1 MRYKSDRP
9 FQLVSPFRPSGDQP
23 QAIEQLTAGLR
34 TGTQHQVLLG
44 VTGSGKTFTVA
55 NVVEKIDRPTLVLAH
70 NKTLA
75 AQLYS
80 EFKEL
85 FPNNSVE
92 YFISYYDYYQPE
104 AYIPGSDTYIEK
116 DSARNEEIDKMRHSA
131 TRALLER
138 KDVLI
143 VASVSCIY
151 GIGSPEAYADMLC
164 VVDVG
169 EQIERDQL
177 LRKLVEILYQRSD
190 VDFTRGT
197 FRVRGDVVE
206 VFPAWEMDRAVR
218 IEFFGDE
225 ISSIREVDAL
235 TGETINRLDTIAI
248 YPASHYVVAP
258 NMKFRALE
266 SIKAELRDRL
276 EELRGQG
283 KMLEA
288 ERLDQRT
295 TFDLEMLQEIGTCP
309 GIENYSRHLSGRKA
323 GDPPAT
329 LLDYFPQD
337 FLLVVDESH
346 QTIPQVGA
354 MYRGDRSRKSTLVEY
369 GFRLP
374 SALDNRPLNF
384 EEFERRVHQAIYV
397 SATPAEY
404 ELQKAGGVV
413 VEQIVR
419 PTGLIDPVVEIRP
432 ATNQVEDLLGE
443 VRKVVARGFR
453 VFITTLT
460 KRMAENLSEY
470 YAEAG
475 LKVKYLHSDID
486 SLERVQILR
495 ELRLGVFD
503 ILVGINLLR
512 EGLDVPEVALVAILD
527 GDKEGFLR
535 GRTALIQTFG
545 RAARNSEGRVVIYAD
560 TVTRSMEEAIGETNR
575 RRAIQVAY
583 NEQHGI
589 TPTTVVKAVRD
600 GLSAADGG
608 AAYETRM
615 QKELLAAE
623 DPADYVAVSKLP
635 QLTAKLEKQMREAAK
650 DLDFEKAAAIRD
662 RLKYLNEVALGLKD
676 DELINVSAAP
686 ARSPARQPKRAK
698 SYPSPASKAVKKR
711 LAARRRP
718 PAR

>member
-1 MRYKSDRP
+1 MRYKTDKP
-9 FQLVSPFRPSGDQP
+9 FELVSPFKPAGDQP
-23 QAIEQLTAGLR
+23 QAIEHLTKGLVS
-34 TGTQHQVLLG
+34 GTRHQTLLG
-44 VTGSGKTFTVA
+44 VTGSGKTFTMANVVA
-55 NVVEKIDRPTLVLAH
+55 NVNKPTLVLAH

-85 FPNNSVE
+85 FPKNSVE

-151 GIGSPEAYADMLC
+151 GIGSPDAYSDMLC
-164 VVDVG
+164 FAETG
-169 EQIERDQL
+169 ENIDRDSF

-190 VDFTRGT
+190 VDFARGT

-206 VFPAWEMDRAVR
+206 VFPSWELERAVR
-218 IEFFGDE
+218 VEFSGDQ
-225 ISSIREVDAL
+225 ISSLKQVDAL
-235 TGETINRLDTIAI
+235 TGQTIEKIDSIAI

-258 NMKFRALE
+258 NMKFRAME
-266 SIKAELRDRL
+266 SIKQELRERL
-276 EELRGQG
+276 EELRGMG

-295 TFDLEMLQEIGTCP
+295 TFDLEMLQEVGTCP

-323 GDPPAT
+323 GEPPST
-329 LLDYFPQD
+329 LLDYFPKD
-337 FLLVVDESH
+337 YLLIVDESH
-346 QTIPQVGA
+346 QSIPQIGG
-354 MYRGDRSRKSTLVEY
+354 MYKGDRSRKQTLTEY

-384 EEFERRVHQAIYV
+384 EEFEQRVHQAVYV
-397 SATPAEY
+397 SATPADY
-404 ELQKAGGVV
+404 ELAKSGGIV

-419 PTGLIDPVVEIRP
+419 PTGLIDPLVEIRP
-432 ATNQVEDLLGE
+432 ATNQVEDLLGDI
-443 VRKVVARGFR
+443 RKVVAAGFR
-453 VFITTLT
+453 VFVTTLT

-470 YAEAG
+470 YAETG

-495 ELRLGVFD
+495 ELRLGNFD
-503 ILVGINLLR
+503 VLVGINLLR
-512 EGLDVPEVALVAILD
+512 EGLDIPEVALVAILD
-527 GDKEGFLR
+527 ADKEGFLR

-545 RAARNSEGRVVIYAD
+545 RAARNVEGRVLMYAD
-560 TVTRSMEEAIGETNR
+560 TVTRSMEQAIEETNR
-575 RRAIQVAY
+575 RRRIQVEY
-583 NEQHGI
+583 NEKHGI
-589 TPTTVVKAVRD
+589 TPTTIIKAIRE
-600 GLSAADGG
+600 GISSHDGG
-608 AAYETRM
+608 VAYETSVRKQLM
-615 QKELLAAE
+615 AAE
-623 DPADYVAVSKLP
+623 AAAEYVAVSKLP

-650 DLDFEKAAAIRD
+650 DLDFEKAAALRD
-662 RLKYLNEVALGLKD
+662 KIKEINEISLGLRD
-676 DELINVSAAP
+676 DELVNVAVSAPKA
-686 ARSPARQPKRAK
+686 QPKRARP
-698 SYPSPASKAVKKR
+698 YPSLAVKAAKKK
-711 LAARRRP
+711 LAASRKRP